1 MGYGNHCGIRTKP
14 LSRLRSGTETIVEYA
29 QKRSPGFDRDP
40 LECSTTQVDQN
51 HRFHVFLANRKRRK
65 SKQHFLGSPASTG
78 ALKTSSRTLRLSFG
92 FKPWVPRII
101 IAFCLLNFSFL
112 SAHVDQTQKGLGAS
126 WVLRIREN
134 TVASE
139 RASRSH
145 SPRMILR
152 EAESGLG
159 VAGSPSR

>member
-1 MGYGNHCGIRTKP
+1 MPGAPGAP
-14 LSRLRSGTETIVEYA
+14 RSSQELPGAARSCQELPGA
-29 QKRSPGFDRDP
+29 AKRPGAPR
-40 LECSTTQVDQN
+40 N
-51 HRFHVFLANRKRRK
+51 
-65 SKQHFLGSPASTG
+65 
-78 ALKTSSRTLRLSFG
+78 LKTSSRTLRLSFG

-145 SPRMILR
+145 TPRMILR

>member
-1 MGYGNHCGIRTKP
+1 M
-14 LSRLRSGTETIVEYA
+14 ETTVEYA
-29 QKRSPGFDRDP
+29 QNRSPGFDRVRKP
-40 LECSTTQVDQN
+40 LWNPHRSALQASIGTPWSAPPRKLTKIIVSTS
-51 HRFHVFLANRKRRK
+51 FLQKENIEK